1 MRILVVEDDPRL
13 SELIREVL
21 EDACYATD
29 LAADGETAAEMVDV
43 NDYDLVVL
51 DWGIPA
57 PSGIELLR
65 TWRRQGHAMP
75 ILMLTARDAVEDRV
89 GGLDTGADDYL
100 TKPFSFVELLA
111 RVRSLLRRREVPL
124 QLILEAGDLRLYR
137 SKHKVTV
144 DDEPIL
150 LSPKEF
156 GVLEYLLN
164 RKDEVV
170 TRIDIEEHAWDEA
183 SDPMAN
189 VVDVVI
195 HRLRKKIDD
204 GRQGKLI
211 HTVRGVGYVL
221 RSERS

>member
-13 SELIREVL
+13 SGLICEVL
-21 EDACYATD
+21 QDACYAADPAT
-29 LAADGETAAEMVDV
+29 DGETADELMAV
-43 NDYDLVVL
+43 NQYDLAVL
-51 DWGIPA
+51 DWGIPS

-65 TWRRQGHAMP
+65 KWRREGRNLP
-75 ILMLTARDAVEDRV
+75 ILMLTARDTVEDKA

-111 RVRSLLRRREVPL
+111 RVRSLLRRRELPL
-124 QLILEAGDLRLYR
+124 QLTLEAGDVVLDR
-137 SKHKVTV
+137 SRHQVTV
-144 DDEPIL
+144 GNETVV

-156 GVLEYLLN
+156 SVLEYLLR
-164 RKDEVV
+164 RKNEVV
-170 TRIDIEEHAWDEA
+170 TRTDIEEHAWDEA

-189 VVDVVI
+189 VVDVTI
-195 HRLRKKIDD
+195 HRLRKKIDG
-204 GRQGKLI
+204 GRQKRLI

>member
-1 MRILVVEDDPRL
+1 MRIMVVEDDPRL

-21 EDACYATD
+21 EDACYAAD
-29 LAADGETAAEMVDV
+29 LAADGETAAELMDI

-65 TWRRQGHAMP
+65 TWRRQGHNIP

-124 QLILEAGDLRLYR
+124 QLALEADDLKLDRG
-137 SKHKVTV
+137 KHQVTV
-144 DDEPIL
+144 AGEPVV

-156 GVLEYLLN
+156 GVLEYLLS
-164 RKDEVV
+164 RRDEVI
-170 TRIDIEEHAWDEA
+170 TRTDIEEHAWDEA
-183 SDPMAN
+183 SEPMAN

-195 HRLRKKIDD
+195 HRLRKKIDG
-204 GRQGKLI
+204 GRQGRLI

-221 RSERS
+221 KGQRS

>member
-1 MRILVVEDDPRL
+1 MKILVVEDDPRM
-13 SELIREVL
+13 SDLIREVL
-21 EDACYATD
+21 EDACYAVD
-29 LAADGETAAEMVDV
+29 LAADGDTADELMDV
-43 NDYDLVVL
+43 NNYDLAVL

-65 TWRRQGHAMP
+65 SWRDRGKSLP
-75 ILMLTARDAVEDRV
+75 ILMLTGRDAVEDRV

-100 TKPFSFVELLA
+100 TKPFSFVEMLA
-111 RVRSLLRRREVPL
+111 RVRSLLRRRGLPL
-124 QLILEAGDLRLYR
+124 QLTLEAGDLELDRTR
-137 SKHKVTV
+137 HQVTV
-144 DDEPIL
+144 AGEPIP

-156 GVLEYLLN
+156 GVLEYLLH

-170 TRIDIEEHAWDEA
+170 SRSDIEEHAWDDTAE
-183 SDPMAN
+183 PMAN

-195 HRLRKKIDD
+195 HRLRKKIDGD
-204 GRQGKLI
+204 RPERLI

>member
-1 MRILVVEDDPRL
+1 MRILVVEDDERL
-13 SELIREVL
+13 SGLICEVL
-21 EDACYATD
+21 GEACYATD

-65 TWRRQGHAMP
+65 TWRRQGHSMP

-124 QLILEAGDLRLYR
+124 QLALEAGDLKLYR

-144 DDEPIL
+144 GGEPIL

-156 GVLEYLLN
+156 AVLEYLLT
-164 RKDEVV
+164 RKDEVI
-170 TRIDIEEHAWDEA
+170 TRTDIEEHAWDEA
-183 SDPMAN
+183 SEPMAN

-195 HRLRKKIDD
+195 HRLRKKVD
-204 GRQGKLI
+204 GGRGGKLI

-221 RSERS
+221 RSERT